1 MLYSQLFFRPMIPIP
16 FMQNICN
23 LSHHLLALRYPQDFP
38 GGMYINVDRSV
49 RSIRHTKVNDEEYLL
64 VGGETHKTGDQHST
78 SDRYQQLA
86 KFAEQTFSSSEVCSY
101 WSEHDLVTEDR
112 RPLMGYLASEDEN
125 IYTITGLNKWGLT
138 NAAVGAKLI
147 CNLIMEQKNPYQEIF
162 AANRLQNNDEKEDSS
177 LQTKAAHLKKNQA
190 ATVEIDDQQ
199 IGLFKDQNGDI
210 HYLDLACTHLGC
222 EVHWNDG
229 DHTWDCPC
237 HGSIFNS
244 TGKVVTGPAVQD
256 LKKVDSNDISN

>member
-1 MLYSQLFFRPMIPIP
+1 
-16 FMQNICN
+16 
-23 LSHHLLALRYPQDFP
+23 
-38 GGMYINVDRSV
+38 MYINVDRSV